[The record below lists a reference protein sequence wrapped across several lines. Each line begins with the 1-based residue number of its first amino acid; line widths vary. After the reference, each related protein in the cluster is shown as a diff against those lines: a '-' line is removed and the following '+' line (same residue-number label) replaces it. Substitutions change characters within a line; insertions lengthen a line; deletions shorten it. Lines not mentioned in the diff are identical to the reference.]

1 MYKDV
6 RRLVQFGTFY
16 RLLSPFEGNE
26 TAWMFVSEDQS
37 EALVAY
43 FRVLAEANAPLSHLR
58 LKGLDPSQDY
68 EIEGLG
74 VYGGDELMYAGVAVP
89 HRSGDFI
96 STVWR
101 LKTVQR

>member
-1 MYKDV
+1 
-6 RRLVQFGTFY
+6 
-16 RLLSPFEGNE
+16 
-26 TAWMFVSEDQS
+26 MFVSEDQS

-58 LKGLDPSQDY
+58 LKGLDPNQDY

-89 HRSGDFI
+89 HRLGDFI
-96 STVWR
+96 SMMWR
-101 LKTVQR
+101 LKAVQR